1 MDLDRLV
8 FDICGVNITD
18 DDGGDDANG
27 RGGIYGEFLPIFLS
41 VSSTFIFVHDDSR
54 RGNNTT
60 IIIIVVIVFIVG
72 IIIDNVGSISS
83 IVTLRR

>member
-18 DDGGDDANG
+18 DDDGDDANG

-41 VSSTFIFVHDDSR
+41 VSSTFILSSFMMIAVEE
-54 RGNNTT
+54 
-60 IIIIVVIVFIVG
+60 IILLLL
-72 IIIDNVGSISS
+72 SLLLLCSS
-83 IVTLRR
+83 SAS